1 MSLGPHPVSDQ
12 PSELVVAD
20 RVKARVV
27 PVPLGRSGQG
37 LAVTGTF

>member
-1 MSLGPHPVSDQ
+1 LITVGLALPKQ
-12 PSELVVAD
+12 ELVVAD